1 MRTPA
6 LFAED
11 QWVLGNAT
19 VNLGVRYDNHHAW
32 VPAQTRPAGMFVPA
46 QDFPQIDNAPNWK
59 DLTPRLG
66 LAYDLFGNGRT
77 AIKVSLG
84 RYVLSEAT
92 DLAEQ
97 VSHLGSVVPSATRN
111 WTDNGDYIPQESELG
126 PISNTAFGTA
136 VVNTVFSPDV
146 LEGWGT
152 RPDNWQTSASVQHQL
167 WARTSVMVGYFR
179 TWYGNFRVNDNVL
192 VTPSDYD
199 PYCVNAPVDPALGD
213 ASGKRLCGL
222 YDVNFAKQGK
232 VQTEVVPAE
241 KFGKQTEVFNGV
253 DVAIRTAFGQGG
265 TISGGVAFGG
275 TTTDNCFAIDSPQA
289 EREGFCRTTV
299 PNNQVKFNAV
309 YPLPWGFQVSGVFE
323 NSSGVQVL
331 ANRSYT
337 NAEIAPSLGRN
348 LSSCAN
354 PTGACNA
361 RVNVALIEPNTMFED
376 RLTQVDLRGSKSIR
390 TGQWQIRFSFD
401 VYNLFNANTIIARNN
416 TYGGS
421 WGTPTTILAGRTF
434 RLGTQVDF

>member
-1 MRTPA
+1 M
-6 LFAED
+6 
-11 QWVLGNAT
+11 
-19 VNLGVRYDNHHAW
+19 
-32 VPAQTRPAGMFVPA
+32 
-46 QDFPQIDNAPNWK
+46 
-59 DLTPRLG
+59 
-66 LAYDLFGNGRT
+66 
-77 AIKVSLG
+77 
-84 RYVLSEAT
+84 
-92 DLAEQ
+92 
-97 VSHLGSVVPSATRN
+97 
-111 WTDNGDYIPQESELG
+111 
-126 PISNTAFGTA
+126 
-136 VVNTVFSPDV
+136 
-146 LEGWGT
+146 
-152 RPDNWQTSASVQHQL
+152 
-167 WARTSVMVGYFR
+167 
-179 TWYGNFRVNDNVL
+179 
-192 VTPSDYD
+192 
-199 PYCVNAPVDPALGD
+199 DPALGD